1 MAGNKNLK
9 THIMTNGKD
18 AINNS
23 EQAPQDGLTKR
34 EYFAA
39 MIMQGM
45 VHEPPINF
53 KRIAELSV
61 EAADDLISKL
71 NKTTV

>member
-1 MAGNKNLK
+1 
-9 THIMTNGKD
+9 MTNGNDPAFLESSHDQSK
-18 AINNS
+18 
-23 EQAPQDGLTKR
+23 GLTKR